1 MAGTRQQRAGA
12 EGEVRN
18 RPSYGSSSQKR
29 REGRARVRTGVGGAL
44 KKDESLEHKNSD
56 GTKLMRCGAGRKERV
71 GHRETGTWK
80 HASPCAKQTG
90 SGSLLCDVGLCAKPG
105 RWAGEG
111 TQPNLWLIRVAVW
124 QKPAQHC
131 SDHPSTKGE

>member
-71 GHRETGTWK
+71 GRREGNMETYVTVWRT
-80 HASPCAKQTG
+80 AS
-90 SGSLLCDVGLCAKPG
+90 
-105 RWAGEG
+105 
-111 TQPNLWLIRVAVW
+111 
-124 QKPAQHC
+124 QKE
-131 SDHPSTKGE
+131 TTT